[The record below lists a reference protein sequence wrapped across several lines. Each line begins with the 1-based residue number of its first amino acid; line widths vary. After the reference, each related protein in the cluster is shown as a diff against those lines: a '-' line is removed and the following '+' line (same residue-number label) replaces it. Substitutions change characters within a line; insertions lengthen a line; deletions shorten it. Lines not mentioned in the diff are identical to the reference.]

1 MKIVDLKGN
10 CTTGRGCVCGKGF
23 TGAQCEIP
31 TTSAT
36 SMLASTTRPGGLMTK
51 KLLSSKRPSKSNVTK
66 AHRQRVKTTK
76 PPEIPLKYLSTLEM
90 KTDEYISLI
99 TSCENG
105 GLFVD
110 NSCLCLNQYTG
121 QRCEIAPEQSMLNLN
136 ESANSSLPVKPEAK
150 TKILPNSKLTSK
162 GQVTK
167 ASNTEEKLALLSL
180 KRLNDKIEENTNVI
194 ISNATINKRTNWPWL
209 GN

>member
-1 MKIVDLKGN
+1 
-10 CTTGRGCVCGKGF
+10 
-23 TGAQCEIP
+23 
-31 TTSAT
+31 
-36 SMLASTTRPGGLMTK
+36 
-51 KLLSSKRPSKSNVTK
+51 
-66 AHRQRVKTTK
+66 
-76 PPEIPLKYLSTLEM
+76 
-90 KTDEYISLI
+90 
-99 TSCENG
+99 
-105 GLFVD
+105 
-110 NSCLCLNQYTG
+110 
-121 QRCEIAPEQSMLNLN
+121 MLNLN